1 MALHKNEDTQIN
13 LSSQQEAVCN
23 VFISAESQALLKM
36 SVCSK
41 ETTTDRDFSDSEP
54 ENRNLRTL
62 LVAWF
67 LSLIEIT
74 MPLTVKLLLSY

>member
-1 MALHKNEDTQIN
+1 MTLHIHEDTQIN
-13 LSSQQEAVCN
+13 LSFQQEAGSS
-23 VFISAESQALLKM
+23 VFISAESQGLLKT

>member
-1 MALHKNEDTQIN
+1 MTRHIHEDTQIN
-13 LSSQQEAVCN
+13 LSFQQEAVCS
-23 VFISAESQALLKM
+23 VYFCRISGSSKD
-36 SVCSK
+36 VCMFQR
-41 ETTTDRDFSDSEP
+41 TTTDRDFSDSEP

>member
-1 MALHKNEDTQIN
+1 MALHIHEDTQIN

-23 VFISAESQALLKM
+23 VFISAESQALLKT

>member
-62 LVAWF
+62 LVA
-67 LSLIEIT
+67 
-74 MPLTVKLLLSY
+74 

>member
-1 MALHKNEDTQIN
+1 MALHKHEDTQIN
-13 LSSQQEAVCN
+13 LSSQQEVVCN
-23 VFISAESQALLKM
+23 VFISAESQALLKT

-41 ETTTDRDFSDSEP
+41 ETTTDRDFGDSEP